1 VEYEVFLNGN
11 LFGATEATRLNI
23 PPAGDLFQSVQV
35 RAVPVSSSSS
45 SSSSFYDQRA
55 GFLSQPATADGGQ
68 SVVLQM
74 DQFAEVQTEIDIVDY
89 GGEGAVRTA
98 IEGDAAGAENERIP
112 LRVSV
117 EEAGKYWMSFRYSNG
132 VGPVNTLNMCA
143 VRSLLQEGTAAAAAA
158 GGADSVELSASE
170 VGVFV
175 FPQRGTGE
183 WSNWGQS
190 NALLVHLREGDNA
203 LALSYESHNRNM
215 NAEYINVAL
224 LDALHLQRA
233 DSNDDDIS
241 EEEHSKDSNN
251 VVLAASTATAAG
263 AVGGL
268 PDPDVKNSSLLA

>member
-1 VEYEVFLNGN
+1 M
-11 LFGATEATRLNI
+11 
-23 PPAGDLFQSVQV
+23 QV
-35 RAVPVSSSSS
+35 RAVPIFSSSASASS
-45 SSSSFYDQRA
+45 TSSFYNQRA
-55 GFLSQPATADGGQ
+55 GFLSRPATADGGQ

-74 DQFAEVQTEIDIVDY
+74 DEFAAVQTEIDIVDY

-98 IEGDAAGAENERIP
+98 IEGDAYGAENERIP

-117 EEAGKYWMSFRYSNG
+117 EAAGTYWLSFRYSNG

-143 VRSLLQEGTAAAAAA
+143 VRSLLQEEVAA
-158 GGADSVELSASE
+158 GGGGAGSDSVELSASE

-203 LALSYESHNRNM
+203 LVLSYESHNRNM

-224 LDALHLQRA
+224 LDALHLQRV
-233 DSNDDDIS
+233 DSNGDIS
-241 EEEHSKDSNN
+241 EKEHSKDSNN
-251 VVLAASTATAAG
+251 VVLIASAAS

-268 PDPDVKNSSLLA
+268 PGPDEKNSSLLA